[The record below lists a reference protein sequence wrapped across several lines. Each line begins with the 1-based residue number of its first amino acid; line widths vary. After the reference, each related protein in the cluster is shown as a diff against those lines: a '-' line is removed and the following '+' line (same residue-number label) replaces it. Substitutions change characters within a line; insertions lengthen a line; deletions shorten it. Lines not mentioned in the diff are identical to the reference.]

1 MLCCFLSLFL
11 FCCFSYFQ
19 YQFMIQW
26 CNYLSSNAIK
36 WRKSC
41 QYLDVRSRYLLPFNV
56 YHKSIPVHLQI
67 QTCLLYRWLMFD
79 KAVILSYIILYFD
92 KTNIEYISV
101 IRLLYNVGRSCEKSN
116 KSTVT
121 KENKSKDNTNLH
133 KYNKK
138 NYEGELVNTTRRLI
152 GCCTSSIYATLFSFA

>member
-67 QTCLLYRWLMFD
+67 QTCLLYRWLMSFLMFD
-79 KAVILSYIILYFD
+79 KEVILSYIILYFD

-121 KENKSKDNTNLH
+121 KENKSKDNINLH

-138 NYEGELVNTTRRLI
+138 KTMREN
-152 GCCTSSIYATLFSFA
+152 

>member
-1 MLCCFLSLFL
+1 MS
-11 FCCFSYFQ
+11 FS
-19 YQFMIQW
+19 
-26 CNYLSSNAIK
+26 
-36 WRKSC
+36 
-41 QYLDVRSRYLLPFNV
+41 
-56 YHKSIPVHLQI
+56 
-67 QTCLLYRWLMFD
+67 MFD

-121 KENKSKDNTNLH
+121 KENKSKDNINLH

-138 NYEGELVNTTRRLI
+138 KLWGRISKYNKKKINWLL
-152 GCCTSSIYATLFSFA
+152 